1 METKFCIEVKNGHLK
16 VDIQG
21 KAGDLRSVLSSV
33 FSEDESIKKLIID
46 SVVMTILEKMVDTPD
61 DPLEGMLSLM
71 NIKLQEEK
79 K

>member
-21 KAGDLRSVLSSV
+21 KAGELRSILSAV
-33 FSEDESIKKLIID
+33 CSEDENIKKLLMD
-46 SVVMTILEKMVDTPD
+46 SLVVVILDKMTGTSN
-61 DPLEGMLSLM
+61 DPLEDMLSLM